1 MSGATNGVSPT
12 HTAHTD
18 RAADPAKIRK
28 VVLASRN
35 PHKIAEVRRI
45 LADARSDI
53 EVVGLDELAV
63 VVPEVPETGA
73 TFAENALIKA
83 QSVVDATGLPAI
95 ADDSGLTVDALNG
108 MPGVLSA
115 RWAGRHGDDVA
126 NLELVLAQ
134 ISDVP
139 EQRRGASFIAAVV
152 LVRDGVA
159 PLVIEGKV
167 TGRLLFHSE
176 GENGFGYDPIFVPA
190 GHEVTTAEMSAQEK
204 DKVSHRGQALRA
216 LVTRMKEDEQAS
228 S

>member
-1 MSGATNGVSPT
+1 MASSANPVNPANPANGAKG
-12 HTAHTD
+12 
-18 RAADPAKIRK
+18 IK

-35 PHKIAEVRRI
+35 SHKVAEVRRI
-45 LADARSDI
+45 LADARSNIDL
-53 EVVGLDELAV
+53 VGLDELAV

-115 RWAGRHGDDVA
+115 RWAGKHGDDTA

-139 EQRRGASFIAAVV
+139 DQRRGASFVAAVV
-152 LVRDGVA
+152 LVRDGASPIV
-159 PLVIEGKV
+159 VEGKV
-167 TGRLLFHSE
+167 SGRLLFHRE

-190 GHEVTTAEMSAQEK
+190 GHEVTTAEMTAAEK
-204 DKVSHRGQALRA
+204 DEVSHRGQALRA
-216 LVTRMKEDEQAS
+216 LVTRMREDEQAS